1 MLFELCSVV
10 DYLYS
15 HEYFSSTSANAE
27 REVKMNEKEEE
38 GKSLSDIVGVKA

>member
-27 REVKMNEKEEE
+27 REVEMKEEE